1 MKAQGVDIA
10 RLAGGL
16 AAALTGGDVDTG
28 ADAGGNAAAN
38 NSYTATL
45 GGAGCAVGSLGAGLG
60 CVPGAGAGAA
70 MGLVIDG
77 AIIILGVAGL
87 IYLSESAGG
96 DEQPDEA
103 ADQNG
108 NSGDRVT
115 NPSKAESPVWKGLD
129 SAGNGRKKSGSG
141 SRTRYYEWD
150 HTHGDI
156 EVYDNKGRHLGS
168 ADPTTG
174 ELYKPP
180 VRGRRINL

>member
-1 MKAQGVDIA
+1 MN
-10 RLAGGL
+10 
-16 AAALTGGDVDTG
+16 TG

-96 DEQPDEA
+96 GDGSVPGEGGNNAPVPDATPGRETKGRTTQWEKDGGMDEA
-103 ADQNG
+103 NEDFDRLGPDNVRELQNG
-108 NSGDRVT
+108 GRVGTLPDGKIIVVRPDSPDGRPTLEIQSG
-115 NPSKAESPVWKGLD
+115 
-129 SAGNGRKKSGSG
+129 KKK
-141 SRTRYYEWD
+141 D
-150 HTHGDI
+150 
-156 EVYDNKGRHLGS
+156 K
-168 ADPTTG
+168 
-174 ELYKPP
+174 
-180 VRGRRINL
+180 VRCGK